1 MRLFLIPISTKRVLI
16 YARPLRR
23 DLAKELSILDRIT
36 TKAAETWAKWE
47 EADKGW
53 KMHLV
58 RWGNRVQQRIPYEEW
73 GLKSIPSFET
83 QRRINGD
90 HGKTKIDVMFP
101 GNAVPLDRIQHV
113 LRTIATERQEL
124 HRKKM
129 IWSLIAAPITAPFG
143 LVPVVPNIPFFYV
156 AYRGWSHWRAL
167 NGSRHLE
174 LLVDKNILNPISLPE
189 LEKLYAKR
197 ASRTLDG
204 TTIDTPYSE
213 VAKDIEQ
220 SEDRVLLKM
229 SDAKKL
235 ATILE
240 APELALEAERAIIQ
254 VSEQLKAAAKAKQE
268 KEDQKKE
275 DQKKEDQKKE
285 DQKKEDQKKDS

>member
-1 MRLFLIPISTKRVLI
+1 MRLFLIPISTKRVLV
-16 YARPLRR
+16 YARPLNK

-58 RWGNRVQQRIPYEEW
+58 RWGNRVQQRIPFEEW
-73 GLKSIPSFET
+73 ALKSIPSFKT
-83 QRRINGD
+83 QQRINGD
-90 HGKTKIDVMFP
+90 HGKGKIDVLFP
-101 GNAVPLDRIQHV
+101 GNAVRLEQIQNV
-113 LRTIATERQEL
+113 LRTVATERQEL
-124 HRKKM
+124 HRKRM
-129 IWSLIAAPITAPFG
+129 MWSLIAAPITAPFG
-143 LVPVVPNIPFFYV
+143 LVPVVPNIPFFYL

-174 LLVDKNILNPISLPE
+174 FLVDKNLLNPISLPE
-189 LEKLYAKR
+189 LEQLYAKR
-197 ASRTLDG
+197 ASGALEG
-204 TTIDTPYSE
+204 TTTETSYSE
-213 VAKDIEQ
+213 VADDIEQ

-254 VSEQLKAAAKAKQE
+254 VREQLEAAAKAKQE
-268 KEDQKKE
+268 KKDEKE
-275 DQKKEDQKKE
+275 D
-285 DQKKEDQKKDS
+285 S